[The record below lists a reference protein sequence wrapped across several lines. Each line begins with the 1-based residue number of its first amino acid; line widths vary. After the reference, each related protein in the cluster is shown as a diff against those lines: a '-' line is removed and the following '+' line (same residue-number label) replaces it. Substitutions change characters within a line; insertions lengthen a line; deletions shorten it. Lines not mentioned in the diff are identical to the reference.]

1 MDVENLASLDKESEM
16 KRICWAGTVKSICLK
31 DYNKCD

>member
-16 KRICWAGTVKSICLK
+16 KGMCRAGTVKTICLK